1 MAPVGDG
8 LRVQG
13 DGAVVAL
20 AEPAGD
26 ARGVYRGGLVAA
38 EREGLGGAYVGVE
51 PGQGVMELGAAG
63 EALVAEGD
71 GLGHVAQGLGHVGG
85 RCPGVNVGR
94 QGGV

>member
-13 DGAVVAL
+13 DGTVVAL

-26 ARGVYRGGLVAA
+26 ARGVHRGGLVAA
-38 EREGLGGAYVGVE
+38 EREGLGGAHVGVE

-71 GLGHVAQGLGHVGG
+71 GLGHVAQGLGHVG
-85 RCPGVNVGR
+85 RRRLGVNVGR